1 MSNDS
6 VAQDQ
11 IVAFVDRIMR
21 LKEEAKAINADIRE
35 IYAEAKGSGFDKTV
49 LGKLVVYVEKRSS
62 DPNQLNETEAIFD
75 LYLEAYDSAK
85 GRVGTPRATHTHAP
99 DPLRNLQASP
109 GASTTMSVGDA
120 TIDMATGEIIEP
132 QPETAG
138 QSQGAILTP
147 TTSFAGMEG
156 DEGQHPIQPETVTGS
171 LHHSVPIRGDD
182 VAMAS
187 SQEGSTGR
195 QPADTLRAGR
205 TGSETVTG
213 GESAASH
220 SIPASPEPPS
230 TLAGEGSGVI
240 RSAAP
245 LNNSSAGR
253 DVPRAPGA
261 TWIERCP
268 TAPVRWHEFSRCF
281 PELWGPGRAELSDDI
296 RANGVKRSIVK
307 IGDDVLD
314 GRARY
319 TIARELGIEYPVTE
333 YAGSDPLADVIRW
346 NLAARS
352 LTANERKAIAN
363 KLMKLPSVAH
373 RVSEIMEMLGLEAE
387 VAA

>member
-1 MSNDS
+1 MSDNS

-85 GRVGTPRATHTHAP
+85 GRVGTPRATHTHAS
-99 DPLRNLQASP
+99 DPLRNLQAST

-132 QPETAG
+132 VGTEFFAESANNEPQPETAE
-138 QSQGAILTP
+138 QSCTDTIDLQSTSVDAPGC
-147 TTSFAGMEG
+147 TSFAGAEG
-156 DEGQHPIQPETVTGS
+156 DEGQHPIQPETAVQS
-171 LHHSVPIRGDD
+171 AEPEK
-182 VAMAS
+182 AS
-187 SQEGSTGR
+187 AEDGR
-195 QPADTLRAGR
+195 NVEAAG
-205 TGSETVTG
+205 G
-213 GESAASH
+213 AAPVLTH

-230 TLAGEGSGVI
+230 TLAGEGGGISAGV
-240 RSAAP
+240 AP

-253 DVPRAPGA
+253 EVPRAPGA
-261 TWIERCP
+261 TWLERCP
-268 TAPVRWHEFSRCF
+268 TAPVRWHELSRCF

-296 RANGVKRSIVK
+296 RANGVKCSIVK

-346 NLAARS
+346 NLAARA